1 MRDKIRFALSALM
14 WAVVL
19 LAAYAVAAHAQT
31 SATIDQDRAPQKKSG
46 VAPQAS
52 SNKPV
57 TGSGTEG
64 KSPRTSRQVALKFDA
79 SLQIQRTLLCR
90 ARRSVSQ

>member
-1 MRDKIRFALSALM
+1 MRDKIRFALSALI

-31 SATIDQDRAPQKKSG
+31 SATSDHDRGLQKKSG

-64 KSPRTSRQVALKFDA
+64 QISRNIEMGCTEV
-79 SLQIQRTLLCR
+79 
-90 ARRSVSQ
+90 

>member
-1 MRDKIRFALSALM
+1 MRDKIKFTLSALM

-19 LAAYAVAAHAQT
+19 LAAYAVAVHAQS
-31 SATIDQDRAPQKKSG
+31 SAASDHDRALQKKSG

-64 KSPRTSRQVALKFDA
+64 QITKWTGSNSYLQEPKAMSTS
-79 SLQIQRTLLCR
+79 SW
-90 ARRSVSQ
+90 